1 MDCAGNLTN
10 CDLDALRKGTFHIT
24 KPPFAPGTT
33 WEGCNKLGAFLIL
46 NFTGYSR
53 DLLDKDNRVMGPG
66 SVFNVRQLAE
76 TAGTLLCVLPRL
88 CTR

>member
-33 WEGCNKLGAFLIL
+33 WDGCNTLGAFLIL
-46 NFTGYSR
+46 NFTVYSR

-76 TAGTLLCVLPRL
+76 TAGTLLSVLPIW